1 MFDVSIKSFNDGMIQ
16 FALGAGV
23 GVVGGEI
30 IDAIVD
36 IAETA
41 LYFAPEAQK
50 SIRGNSTDKK
60 IKQNYSNKMSY
71 VY

>member
-30 IDAIVD
+30 IYAIVD

-41 LYFAPEAQK
+41 LFLLQK
-50 SIRGNSTDKK
+50 QKINSRK
-60 IKQNYSNKMSY
+60 
-71 VY
+71 